1 MQDRRISCGDQSYPA
16 GDPSTAPVG
25 AFTQKLSARLQASGE
40 AQFSSD
46 LHPNTLVYG
55 QFVVVADNGGGKARI
70 ENIDATSA
78 LKMPG
83 VIDFVA
89 ACDIPGLNL

>member
-46 LHPNTLVYG
+46 LHPNNLVYG
-55 QFVVVADNGGGKARI
+55 QFVVVADNGNEDTHGADCT
-70 ENIDATSA
+70 N
-78 LKMPG
+78 
-83 VIDFVA
+83 
-89 ACDIPGLNL
+89 GLLPLPYTAVQ